1 MINQEKIVKIL
12 NKSPNQ
18 YNVRPTVKSKTSVI
32 ATVKKNIIM
41 KKYPSPLEQL
51 HKWLFERAATELVNS
66 KKNDEKVKW
75 LKFACL
81 IKNLSK

>member
-1 MINQEKIVKIL
+1 
-12 NKSPNQ
+12 
-18 YNVRPTVKSKTSVI
+18 
-32 ATVKKNIIM
+32 M
-41 KKYPSPLEQL
+41 KKYPPPLEQL